1 MLISVKLTVLFNEP
15 FWIGVFEI
23 EEDEYYKVSKV
34 TFGSE
39 PKESEIFD
47 FVLKNYYSLKFI
59 LQEVEDEK
67 YLKKRENPKRVQ
79 RAIKKGVK
87 SKGIGTKA
95 QIAIKEQYETN
106 KIQRKKKSK
115 EENESEQIRKFQI
128 KQNKKKEKHKGH

>member
-79 RAIKKGVK
+79 KAIKKELK

-95 QIAIKEQYETN
+95 QIAIKEQHEIN

>member
-1 MLISVKLTVLFNEP
+1 MLISVKLTVLFNEL

-47 FVLKNYYSLKFI
+47 FILKNYYSLKFI
-59 LQEVEDEK
+59 LQKVEEEK
-67 YLKKRENPKRVQ
+67 YLKKRQNPKRVQ
-79 RAIKKGVK
+79 RAIKKALK

-95 QIAIKEQYETN
+95 QIAIKEQHETN

-115 EENESEQIRKFQI
+115 EENESEQVRNFQI
-128 KQNKKKEKHKGH
+128 KQNKKKEKRKGH

>member
-79 RAIKKGVK
+79 RAIKKELK

-115 EENESEQIRKFQI
+115 EKNESEQIRKFQI

>member
-59 LQEVEDEK
+59 LQEAEDEK

-79 RAIKKGVK
+79 
-87 SKGIGTKA
+87 
-95 QIAIKEQYETN
+95 IAIKEQHETD

>member
-23 EEDEYYKVSKV
+23 EEGEYYKVSKV

-39 PKESEIFD
+39 PKEEEIFN
-47 FVLKNYYSLKFI
+47 FVLKNYYSLKFA
-59 LQEVEDEK
+59 LQEIEDEK
-67 YLKKRENPKRVQ
+67 YLKKRENPKRAQ
-79 RAIKKGVK
+79 RAIKKELK

-95 QIAIKEQYETN
+95 QIAIKEQHETN

-115 EENESEQIRKFQI
+115 EEKESEQIRKFEI
-128 KQNKKKEKHKGH
+128 KQNKKKKKHKGH

>member
-79 RAIKKGVK
+79 RAIKKELK

>member
-79 RAIKKGVK
+79 RAIKKEVK

>member
-47 FVLKNYYSLKFI
+47 FILKNYYSLKFI
-59 LQEVEDEK
+59 LQKVEEEK
-67 YLKKRENPKRVQ
+67 YLKKRQNPKRVQ
-79 RAIKKGVK
+79 RAIKKALK

-95 QIAIKEQYETN
+95 QIAIKEQHETN

-115 EENESEQIRKFQI
+115 EENESEQVRNFQI
-128 KQNKKKEKHKGH
+128 KQNKKKEKRKGH